1 MILIKQPSDLSQI
14 DPFDP
19 VYPYMRKLVEDLII
33 GFTEVGA
40 IYDWEADGFL
50 VLVEESDTDGPLI
63 GIWDDWTLLDIPWE
77 GVIQEKG
84 FFKAIF
90 LANNEFGI
98 VFLIPDAEWVN
109 GKLREILELN
119 LDP

>member
-1 MILIKQPSDLSQI
+1 MKIIKSRDSLSQI
-14 DPFDP
+14 PLTDP
-19 VYPYMRKLVEDLII
+19 VYPIMDDLIRCI
-33 GFTEVGA
+33 IDE
-40 IYDWEADGFL
+40 YPPYNPEADGFL
-50 VLVEESDTDGPLI
+50 VLIEEGDTDDPLI
-63 GIWDDWTLLDIPWE
+63 GIWEDWGLLDIPWE

-109 GKLREILELN
+109 GKLRETLEKN

>member
-1 MILIKQPSDLSQI
+1 MITFKSLDDLKQI
-14 DPFDP
+14 DKDHSAYALLDDLAHRLLVNSPEEGFFYDP
-19 VYPYMRKLVEDLII
+19 
-33 GFTEVGA
+33 
-40 IYDWEADGFL
+40 EADGFL
-50 VLVEESDTDGPLI
+50 VLIDESDTDDPLI
-63 GIWDDWTLLDIPWE
+63 GIWDDWTLLDVPWE
-77 GVIQEKG
+77 GVMQEDG

-109 GKLREILELN
+109 GELREALEYH

>member
-1 MILIKQPSDLSQI
+1 MNIIKSRDDLSQI
-14 DPFDP
+14 PLTDPAYPLMDDLVRGLIDEYPSYDP
-19 VYPYMRKLVEDLII
+19 D
-33 GFTEVGA
+33 
-40 IYDWEADGFL
+40 ADGFL
-50 VLVEESDTDGPLI
+50 VLIEENDTDGPLI
-63 GIWDDWTLLDIPWE
+63 GIWDDWTLMDIPWE

-109 GKLREILELN
+109 GKLREALEYH

>member
-1 MILIKQPSDLSQI
+1 MKIIKSRTDLSQI
-14 DPFDP
+14 PPTDLSYPIMDDLVRCLIDDYSPYDP
-19 VYPYMRKLVEDLII
+19 
-33 GFTEVGA
+33 
-40 IYDWEADGFL
+40 EADGFL
-50 VLVEESDTDGPLI
+50 VLIQESDTDGPLI

-77 GVIQEKG
+77 GATKEDG

-109 GKLREILELN
+109 GKLREALEYH